1 MVSWTDLL
9 LLLLAGGWGLYTDR
23 TVSVA
28 AMMLVPLAAMA
39 LPEALRERPPVRVAA
54 SS

>member
-1 MVSWTDLL
+1 MISWTQLL
-9 LLLLAGGWGLYTDR
+9 LLLLAGGWALYTDR

-39 LPEALRERPPVRVAA
+39 LQRRCASGRPSTAA